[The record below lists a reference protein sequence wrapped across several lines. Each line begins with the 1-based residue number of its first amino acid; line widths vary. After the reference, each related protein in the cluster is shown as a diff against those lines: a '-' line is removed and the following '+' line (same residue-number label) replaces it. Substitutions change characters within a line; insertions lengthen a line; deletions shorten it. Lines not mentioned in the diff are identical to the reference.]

1 HFFVFY
7 YGVLADVTPPVALAA
22 YAGAGIANAN
32 AFKAGNTAFRLS
44 MGKALVPF
52 VFAFQ
57 PALLLVTDNFTWTAF
72 FLAFSG
78 TVLGIWALA
87 AAVSNWLFA
96 PLRWYER
103 IALVLAAILLIA
115 PNLTATVIGLL
126 LVVPIA
132 VRQSLQNGRA
142 APG

>member
-1 HFFVFY
+1 M
-7 YGVLADVTPPVALAA
+7 
-22 YAGAGIANAN
+22 
-32 AFKAGNTAFRLS
+32 LS
-44 MGKALVPF
+44 PSDKALVPF

-72 FLAFSG
+72 SLAFSG

-103 IALVLAAILLIA
+103 VALVLAAILLVA
-115 PNLTATVIGLL
+115 PDLTATVIGLL
-126 LVVPIA
+126 LVAPIMA
-132 VRQSLQNGRA
+132 RQLLQKDRT